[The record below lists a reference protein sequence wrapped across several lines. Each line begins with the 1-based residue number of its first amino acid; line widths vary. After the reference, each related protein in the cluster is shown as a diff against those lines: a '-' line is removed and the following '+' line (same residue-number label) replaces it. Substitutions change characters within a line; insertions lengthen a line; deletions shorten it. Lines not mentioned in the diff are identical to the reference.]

1 MRSLA
6 EVSARQ
12 ERDKENSQMVKYVVI
27 GLLVCG
33 VIIILSGLL
42 LGLSEVRKKQ
52 KENDKIGGL

>member
-1 MRSLA
+1 MISLA

-12 ERDKENSQMVKYVVI
+12 ERDKENSKMVKYVVI

-42 LGLSEVRKKQ
+42 LGLAEVRKEQ
-52 KENDKIGGL
+52 KERDKTGGL